1 MNKIRQTDGV
11 ADTAQE
17 GTDLRAKGMCDRGR
31 RAEGGKRGRE
41 HNLREDF
48 LEGQP
53 RGSP

>member
-11 ADTAQE
+11 EDTAQE
-17 GTDLRAKGMCDRGR
+17 GTDLRAEGMCDRGR

-41 HNLREDF
+41 NLREDF

-53 RGSP
+53 RGRP